1 LAEEFPNG
9 ITKEDLTKS
18 ELKIYEA
25 FRELMDNN
33 LEAKARMS
41 ALTAGTPWERLQS
54 YAPYLRAD
62 RSSTYGATGTKETE
76 ADVMALMT
84 AKGDSPKN
92 PKVMSDRNLQRDPN
106 AEFFAPIGNVV
117 TMANIATNE
126 VMKQYHMQPTLF
138 ATMRALNGIIGYTN
152 SSVVKA
158 LKQAYIGEVSLK
170 MSGYT
175 KPILKGISGFSNT
188 LVGTKL
194 ANFNRIAGEVSAGLL
209 QFGKTISLSKMP
221 EFGVLVPNF
230 GVKDKLD
237 EEFGGSLLARGGVK
251 DMRSRVDKGKEI
263 YNRALSPDEI
273 NMSMYRTAAF
283 KYVMMQEF
291 RESTGKALDYGKI
304 TDSEY
309 FDANR
314 TELKKAYDKAI
325 AEALP
330 VYDKSGIGRQ
340 YAVRFPFSGRAV
352 LNASKSENNRLA
364 FSMAMLFGRYA
375 SASGN
380 DTVLSMASAFG
391 TGKDTP
397 LTERVKASTAL
408 KKMLFTIGEGMVY
421 TAAIDI
427 FIASVEAFSSDDE
440 EEKERVWNDLR
451 KSYTDPR
458 KLIAAGIGSMLYFGT
473 GVYGVFGKIMSYSS
487 LFAVKSAYDYLYKDS
502 KEITKSEY
510 DAVVGNLSKT
520 SSDMFYMP
528 LAKSERE
535 LEQNILQMAAGGIG
549 FLGKETASVAQSFGQ
564 FGEEVMK
571 DAERALNGEEL
582 EGLDAMNAL
591 YALGIV
597 VNHLGRPIGVQV
609 PFIENARRA
618 SRNVE
623 SLKESSDPDKI
634 ARAEKI
640 DNAKAL
646 RLMNNYADITLNEE
660 FEGNLDALEENKSKL
675 EESLQR
681 IGLSEEKV
689 EDRLKSFEKKY
700 NEKKYPMFMYNI
712 IKETSPKAAA
722 IRAANAYEELAED
735 MATALNKGNAKR
747 ANELEETISAFRE
760 MLYDKKMSKIEFEDE
775 FYARLRAKGIEY

>member
-1 LAEEFPNG
+1 
-9 ITKEDLTKS
+9 
-18 ELKIYEA
+18 
-25 FRELMDNN
+25 
-33 LEAKARMS
+33 
-41 ALTAGTPWERLQS
+41 
-54 YAPYLRAD
+54 
-62 RSSTYGATGTKETE
+62 
-76 ADVMALMT
+76 
-84 AKGDSPKN
+84 
-92 PKVMSDRNLQRDPN
+92 MSDRNLQRDPN

-117 TMANIATNE
+117 TMANIATNA

-138 ATMRALNGIIGYTN
+138 ATMRALNGSIGDTN

-188 LVGTKL
+188 LVSTKL

-221 EFGVLVPNF
+221 EFSVLIPNF

-283 KYVMMQEF
+283 KYVMMQAF

-391 TGKDTP
+391 AGKDTP
-397 LTERVKASTAL
+397 LTERVKASSAL

-421 TAAIDI
+421 TAAIDM

-451 KSYTDPR
+451 KSYQDKR
-458 KLIAAGIGSMLYFGT
+458 KLIAAGMGSALYFGT
-473 GVYGVFGKIMSYSS
+473 GVYGVFGKIMSYVS
-487 LFAVKSAYDYLYKDS
+487 LFVVKSGYDYLYKDS
-502 KEITKSEY
+502 KEITKSEH
-510 DAVVGNLSKT
+510 DA
-520 SSDMFYMP
+520 
-528 LAKSERE
+528 
-535 LEQNILQMAAGGIG
+535 I
-549 FLGKETASVAQSFGQ
+549 
-564 FGEEVMK
+564 
-571 DAERALNGEEL
+571 
-582 EGLDAMNAL
+582 
-591 YALGIV
+591 
-597 VNHLGRPIGVQV
+597 
-609 PFIENARRA
+609 
-618 SRNVE
+618 
-623 SLKESSDPDKI
+623 
-634 ARAEKI
+634 
-640 DNAKAL
+640 
-646 RLMNNYADITLNEE
+646 
-660 FEGNLDALEENKSKL
+660 
-675 EESLQR
+675 
-681 IGLSEEKV
+681 
-689 EDRLKSFEKKY
+689 
-700 NEKKYPMFMYNI
+700 
-712 IKETSPKAAA
+712 
-722 IRAANAYEELAED
+722 
-735 MATALNKGNAKR
+735 
-747 ANELEETISAFRE
+747 
-760 MLYDKKMSKIEFEDE
+760 
-775 FYARLRAKGIEY
+775 